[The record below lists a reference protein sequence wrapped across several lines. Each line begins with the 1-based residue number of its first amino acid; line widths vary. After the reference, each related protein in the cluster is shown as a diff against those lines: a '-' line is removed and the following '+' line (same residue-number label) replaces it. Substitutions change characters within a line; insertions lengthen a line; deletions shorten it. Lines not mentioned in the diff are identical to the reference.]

1 MKKITVSQDKSINVL
16 IVDDEKEACKILDI
30 FLTKSGFE
38 TDAAFN
44 GVEALKRFKEKNYAL
59 VLLDVRMPGMDGIEV
74 LKRIR
79 RENSDCVVIMLT
91 AVDDVDTALM
101 TIKEGA
107 NDFLRKPVELHELKH
122 SVESQLEKRALKLEN
137 RFYQTRLEDKV
148 EEQTKSLSELNAYLK
163 RTNLEIVRALAEA
176 IEAKDP
182 YVKGHCSR
190 VTGLSLKLGK
200 ASNLDAQ
207 KMETLEYGA
216 LLHDI
221 GKIGIRGSVLNK
233 AGPLSAEE
241 FEHVKTH
248 PVIGERIISHIDF
261 LKDAMFIVKHHH
273 ERMDGQG
280 YPDKL
285 PNEKQNML
293 SKIVLVADAYDAMTS
308 DRPYRK
314 ALREQKAVEILKE
327 NCGTQF
333 DGDLV
338 NLFVSNELYK

>member
-1 MKKITVSQDKSINVL
+1 MSQDKSIKVL

-30 FLTKSGFE
+30 FLTKAGFE
-38 TDAAFN
+38 TDFAFN
-44 GVEALKRFKEKNYAL
+44 GVEALKRFKEKDYAL
-59 VLLDVRMPGMDGIEV
+59 VLLDVRMPGIDGIET

-79 RENSDCVVIMLT
+79 RENGDCVVIMLT
-91 AVDDVDTALM
+91 AVDDVDTALL
-101 TIKEGA
+101 TLKEGA

-122 SVESQLEKRALKLEN
+122 SVESQLEKRALIIEN

-148 EEQTKSLSELNAYLK
+148 EEQTKSLNELNAYLK

-190 VTGLSLKLGK
+190 VTSFSLKLGN
-200 ASNLDAQ
+200 AYNLDEQ
-207 KMETLEYGA
+207 QMETLEYGA

-221 GKIGIRGSVLNK
+221 GKIGIRGSILNK
-233 AGPLSAEE
+233 AGPLSDEE

-273 ERMDGQG
+273 ERRDGNG
-280 YPDKL
+280 YPDRL
-285 PNEKQNML
+285 PDEKQNIL
-293 SKIVLVADAYDAMTS
+293 SKIVLMADAYDAMTS

-314 ALREQKAVEILKE
+314 ALIERKALEILLE

-333 DGDLV
+333 DSELVDL
-338 NLFVSNELYK
+338 FISKQLYK